1 MGQPKIINNRPLLY
15 GGGLTSSPNYEYFVN
30 CLTELFTCDIVNL
43 YKDTLILSKNNK
55 KRRDTMKR
63 NPYQTNKGGEIKA
76 PTSPSA
82 GDPKATVKTGS
93 DLRAPKGR
101 K

>member
-1 MGQPKIINNRPLLY
+1 MAK
-15 GGGLTSSPNYEYFVN
+15 
-30 CLTELFTCDIVNL
+30 
-43 YKDTLILSKNNK
+43 
-55 KRRDTMKR
+55 
-63 NPYQTNKGGEIKA
+63 NPYQTNKGGMIKA